1 MSRSYKRVPVT
12 GYSFAESE
20 KNDKRRANRSLRRAT
35 HSGIQTLGADTDTTR
50 LPVIREVSNRATFDK
65 DGRQWLDTP
74 EPSDYRK

>member
-20 KNDKRRANRSLRRAT
+20 KSDKRRANRSLRRAT

-50 LPVIREVSNRATFDK
+50 LPVIREVSNRTTFDK

-74 EPSDYRK
+74 EPRDYRK

>member
-20 KNDKRRANRSLRRAT
+20 KDDKRRANRSLRRAT
-35 HSGIQTLGADTDTTR
+35 QAGIQALGADTDTTN
-50 LPVIREVSNRATFDK
+50 LPVMREVSNRATFDK

-74 EPSDYRK
+74 EPRDYRK